1 MYENNNID
9 YFYSIPVCCIDVEV
23 GSVEAA
29 HYLIEHRG
37 EMVWNRTDRLKLI
50 TNDTSVRSK
59 ILAGAQKPTRLSNGA
74 IAKSISGTSIA
85 LKPSPV
91 HSSINVNAK
100 LLSSSSV
107 NFIEKRHDLPARNAP
122 SLRTDQ
128 VYVAEQYQA
137 PTQVYEEMVCSPVK
151 RQKPGDNPV
160 DEQQPLNTLGI
171 SNKSYS
177 GKATIITTKIL
188 HSSQGMQIKGRFSIN
203 RISE

>member
-1 MYENNNID
+1 MYVNDNID

-100 LLSSSSV
+100 LLTNTYV
-107 NFIEKRHDLPARNAP
+107 NLIEKRHELAVRN
-122 SLRTDQ
+122 TDQ

-137 PTQVYEEMVCSPVK
+137 SSQVYEEIPVK
-151 RQKPGDNPV
+151 RQKPGENPV
-160 DEQQPLNTLGI
+160 DEQQPINTLGI

-177 GKATIITTKIL
+177 GKATIITTKII
-188 HSSQGMQIKGRFSIN
+188 HSSQGMQIKGRFSNN
-203 RISE
+203 RMK

>member
-1 MYENNNID
+1 MNVNDNITCLH
-9 YFYSIPVCCIDVEV
+9 SIPVCCIDVEV

-100 LLSSSSV
+100 LLSNTSV
-107 NFIEKRHDLPARNAP
+107 NFMEKQHELPARNTP
-122 SLRTDQ
+122 SIRTDQ
-128 VYVAEQYQA
+128 VYVAEKYQA
-137 PTQVYEEMVCSPVK
+137 STQVYEEIAYSPVK
-151 RQKPGDNPV
+151 RQKPGENPV
-160 DEQQPLNTLGI
+160 EEQQPLNTLGI

-188 HSSQGMQIKGRFSIN
+188 HSSQGMQKEGRFSVN
-203 RISE
+203 VMY

>member
-1 MYENNNID
+1 
-9 YFYSIPVCCIDVEV
+9 
-23 GSVEAA
+23 
-29 HYLIEHRG
+29 
-37 EMVWNRTDRLKLI
+37 MVWNRTDRLKLI

-85 LKPSPV
+85 LKPSPA

-203 RISE
+203 IIVE